1 MPIGSAD
8 PGSII
13 LGPSD
18 SRVAFKLAQ
27 AKGSDGADL
36 ITVSQLSA
44 YQPGVTIG
52 AVDVDSHPVLATW
65 GISDLSGGHGLADHQ
80 AGVTDQRYRIGTAD
94 VTRKKAWTCRLLTT
108 AETGTAGEFWP
119 CGDLLYS
126 GNVEM
131 YGAFGTDLHVW
142 NEGGGAWTDTTNN
155 LTAAPVNTGVAFKGT
170 GTLKLFIPMGS
181 SGYATYTGATFAN
194 VAASAGTVPAAK
206 AFCVFGST
214 SLICLDTVGQ
224 LWYSVDGSAWTSF
237 STDGKVDESLTAN
250 WIYEDRDAMGN
261 PVLMVVTTGG
271 LYSFDPAGPTL
282 YRQDLQFPNH
292 PSQGQVGCSWRG
304 EQYISAGLNVFTYTG
319 GNIGSMGL
327 DRDEGLPITLGGR
340 VAKIISLVPELNGM
354 YALVQGDAEDAV
366 SGDYLVKSSVH
377 VWTGFGWHAVWESSE
392 TVNVTRLYVSGA
404 RGAHRLW
411 WGSYN
416 GTTYTSYTIRLP
428 ISLTNPRSIQ
438 YYDGANYDTTA
449 YIETGLTN
457 MGMPGSDKIGVS
469 VGVRADNNNGV
480 AVDYPVVKYRT
491 AENAAWATCAGPYD
505 ASGTALASTLGTD
518 TTYFYWLDSAFEG
531 VRFEEIE
538 LRIEWDNPA
547 FVKWMALYFAKVIS
561 GNFAW
566 TVTLDLTNTY
576 EDQSPAAMNAA
587 LDSYITSENI
597 VDFIYRDTTYKVRV
611 ASWSGAD
618 SSGRG
623 DDRGMRSV
631 QLIQVKD
638 RP

>member
-52 AVDVDSHPVLATW
+52 AVDVDSHPVLSTW
-65 GISDLSGGHGLADHQ
+65 GISDLSGGHGMVNHQ

-94 VTRKKAWTCRLLTT
+94 VTHKKAWTCRLKATT
-108 AETGTAGEFWP
+108 ETGTAGDFWP
-119 CGDLLYS
+119 AGDLYS
-126 GNVEM
+126 SSNPGM
-131 YGAFGTDLHVW
+131 YGVFGTDLHRW
-142 NEGGGAWTDTTNN
+142 NESTDSWTDTTSN
-155 LTAAPVNTGVAFKGT
+155 LTATPVNTGVAFKGT

-181 SGYATYTGATFAN
+181 SGYATHTGAAFAN
-194 VAASAGTVPAAK
+194 VAPSGSVPAAK
-206 AFCVFGST
+206 AFCVFGNT

-237 STDGKVDESLTAN
+237 STDGKIDESLTAN

-261 PVLMVVTTGG
+261 PVLMVVTNGG
-271 LYSFDPAGPTL
+271 LFSFDPAGPTL
-282 YRQDLQFPNH
+282 YRQDLQFPIH
-292 PSQGQVGCSWRG
+292 PLHGRTGCDWRG
-304 EQYISAGLNVFTYTG
+304 EQYIAAAMNVFSYTQ

-327 DRDEGLPITLGGR
+327 DRDDGLPFQLSVRSSI
-340 VAKIISLVPELNGM
+340 VSLVSEFNGM
-354 YALVQGDAEDAV
+354 YALVQGDPEGAV
-366 SGDYLVKSSVH
+366 VADQYVYSSVH
-377 VWTGFGWHAVWESSE
+377 VWTGFGWHAIWESDQ
-392 TVNVTRLYVSGA
+392 TVDVSRLYVSGVNSQN
-404 RGAHRLW
+404 RLW
-411 WGSYN
+411 WGVDH
-416 GTTYTSYTIRLP
+416 TAYTVNLP
-428 ISLTNPRSIQ
+428 ISLTNPVSIQ
-438 YYDGANYDTTA
+438 GYAGSGYEADA
-449 YIETGLTN
+449 YIETGLTD
-457 MGMPGSDKIGVS
+457 MGMPGSEKIAVS
-469 VGVRADNNNGV
+469 VGVRASGNNGV
-480 AVDYPVVKYRT
+480 DVPYPTVKYRLIDYPSWT
-491 AENAAWATCAGPYD
+491 TCLGPYD
-505 ASGTALASTLGTD
+505 ASGVALGGPLIQD
-518 TTYFYWLDSAFEG
+518 ETYFYWMDAGFEG

-538 LRIEWDNPA
+538 LRIDWDNPA
-547 FVKWMALYFAKVIS
+547 YIKWVALYFTKIIA
-561 GNFAW
+561 GNLAW